1 MNYSFASFKTNV
13 SSLDWEFYEHHSPPP
28 KKKKKKNEA
37 SSHLPS
43 SQKSLSHH
51 LILRPVVTGWLIL
64 LMHSMDLGA
73 WWCHSSNWDHFLWPT
88 SCIFPPIKTCLFFHN
103 PLLASI
109 IQHYF
114 PTEDDSNYLK
124 GPVRSNCIFNLREQH
139 ILCAQ
144 HHATFTSF
152 HSLVPSPASEV
163 VSQMRKLGLGV

>member
-1 MNYSFASFKTNV
+1 MNYSFASLKTNV

-28 KKKKKKNEA
+28 KKKKKNEA

-124 GPVRSNCIFNLREQH
+124 GPLLEVIAYLIWENSISC
-139 ILCAQ
+139 
-144 HHATFTSF
+144 
-152 HSLVPSPASEV
+152 VPSTMLHSHHFIH
-163 VSQMRKLGLGV
+163 